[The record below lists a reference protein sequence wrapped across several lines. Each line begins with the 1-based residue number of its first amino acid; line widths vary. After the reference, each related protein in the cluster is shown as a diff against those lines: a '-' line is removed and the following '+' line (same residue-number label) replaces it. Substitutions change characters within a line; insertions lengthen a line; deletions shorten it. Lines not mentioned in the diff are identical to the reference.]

1 MLVKTAGSQQEA
13 GIECTNRAQGK
24 YSTSSVRENVANVTQ
39 QTVLGLFID
48 VYKAEDKI
56 VTSGATSLSDLDLR
70 GTYIYRAIDSVAT
83 DSMPSLFCECSMSV
97 QQSIVHTGILF

>member
-1 MLVKTAGSQQEA
+1 MLLKTAGSQQEA
-13 GIECTNRAQGK
+13 GIECTNKAQGK
-24 YSTSSVRENVANVTQ
+24 YSTSSDRESVANVTQ

-56 VTSGATSLSDLDLR
+56 VTSGVTSLSDLDLR
-70 GTYIYRAIDSVAT
+70 GTYIQSNSVAT